1 MSTIY
6 VFNQELDALT
16 SVAVDDVALVHD
28 TSVGSKKKAT
38 ISDMRAMTV
47 AAATTAASLDNEG
60 VHTLSTAL
68 VTYTLAAPEPGK
80 QVVITALAVA
90 TAQTRIVQT
99 STANSETFDGTNNK
113 WVSTGVQTLHLVGVT
128 TSRYSIISNAL
139 SGATTSVGTL
149 STI

>member
-6 VFNQELDALT
+6 VFNQELDAVT

-28 TSVGSKKKAT
+28 TSAGLKKKAT
-38 ISDMRAMTV
+38 ISDMRAFTV
-47 AAATTAASLDNEG
+47 ASATTLATLDNEG

-68 VTYTLAAPEPGK
+68 VTYTLAAPEAGK
-80 QVVITALAVA
+80 QVVISALSAA

-99 STANSETFDGTNNK
+99 STANGETFDGISNK
-113 WVSTGVQTLHLVGVT
+113 WVSTGVQTLHLVGVS
-128 TSRYSIISNAL
+128 TSRYSIISNSL